1 MSHQCVYECVPGRI
15 RQPVILSCNA
25 TNPLLQI
32 SRSLW
37 GRDYVHRRTIQPKPI
52 SESSV
57 ELFPRNAWTLFA
69 RTNTFV
75 NRLLLCFRPGEL
87 IIQQLA
93 KALLLV
99 GRKLWQLFK
108 DLLETHPYM

>member
-1 MSHQCVYECVPGRI
+1 MHLRMRPKKDSVAGKFSAAMRLIHSSKSLEAFGVVITFTGR
-15 RQPVILSCNA
+15 LF
-25 TNPLLQI
+25 
-32 SRSLW
+32 
-37 GRDYVHRRTIQPKPI
+37 QPKPI

-57 ELFPRNAWTLFA
+57 ELFPRHAWSLFA

-75 NRLLLCFRPGEL
+75 NRLLLCLRPGEL